1 MRNIHSLIDQQIQQ
15 IYDEVANGPAIKVQ
29 EFVEFT
35 PAERQLKELFGIY
48 IPLNKK
54 VQPIQSKTVLDF
66 LGKLNDLEAFLERD
80 AVEIV
85 LDGPTETVK
94 TFNCLLFL
102 YILHHLVP
110 NLQSIILRSEKTT
123 TYTTVL
129 KTLVQHILP
138 YGLNKHAES
147 PIHPYGGTNKPEWLD
162 FKNGGRLHIGGE
174 DDKDGKVLGTEWD
187 IALYS
192 QCEQSKPEFWQR
204 LSGRCTG
211 RQGSLKAN
219 EEEFGILLGE
229 CNPDHSLH
237 HIKKREQRGQ
247 IEMISLKHKDNIKIF
262 KDGSYTN
269 YGARTIRGLKKRY
282 SGQVYKRLYEGK
294 WVAAEGIVYKFDQE
308 NHMKDIRWGDIPSDY
323 EIITGRDYG
332 TTVNSPFVHLAF
344 AYSPNHDRILELP
357 NSQIYQS
364 GKEVAEIGLWIQEIE
379 EQIKQQLGKEVAVRV
394 ADHDSQAQ
402 LILQNL
408 GLPAILAN
416 KELLIGIEQVKNRL
430 KNGEIH
436 FTPHS
441 LWNDPDPE
449 LVDKPQ
455 QLFDEWPLYKYKD
468 EAAQLKNIAKADV
481 PVKGND
487 HGLDVVRYICMY
499 LAPQEINLG
508 GPIRSKSKSKQAKSM
523 LPSYLR

>member
-1 MRNIHSLIDQQIQQ
+1 MRDLQTFLDSQIEQ
-15 IYDEVANGPAIKVQ
+15 IYKDVESIPSIKVQ
-29 EFVEFT
+29 KPISFT
-35 PAERQLKELFGIY
+35 PAERQLYELFGIY

-66 LGKLNDLEAFLERD
+66 LDKLNNLEAFLERD
-80 AVEIV
+80 SVEIV

-94 TFNCLLFL
+94 TFNCLMFL

-110 NLQSIILRSEKTT
+110 NLQSVILRSEKTT

-138 YGLNKHAES
+138 YGLNKHPDN

-192 QCEQSKPEFWQR
+192 QCEQSKPDFWQR

-211 RQGSLKAN
+211 RQGSLKVDG
-219 EEEFGILLGE
+219 EEIGILLGE
-229 CNPDHSLH
+229 CNPDHKEH
-237 HIKKREQRGQ
+237 HLKKRERRDQL
-247 IEMISLKHKDNIKIF
+247 EMISLKHKDNIKIF

-282 SGQVYKRLYEGK
+282 SGIVYQRLYEGK
-294 WVAAEGIVYKFDQE
+294 WVAAEGLVYNFQE
-308 NHMKDIRWGDIPSDY
+308 HHMREIRWGDIPSDY
-323 EIITGRDYG
+323 LIITGRDYG

-344 AYSPNHDRILELP
+344 AYSPDHDDILELP

-364 GKEVAEIGLWIQEIE
+364 GKEVSEIGTWIQQIE
-379 EQIKQQLGKEVAVRV
+379 EQIEQELGRGVDVRV

-402 LILQNL
+402 LILQNQ
-408 GLPAILAN
+408 GLPAILAD
-416 KELLIGIEQVKNRL
+416 KELLIGIEQVRNRL
-430 KNGEIH
+430 SNGTIH
-436 FTPHS
+436 FNPNS
-441 LWNDPDPE
+441 RWNEPDLE
-449 LVDKPQ
+449 LLDKPQ
-455 QLFDEWPLYKYKD
+455 QLFDEWPLYRHKD

-499 LAPQEINLG
+499 LAPEPMDLG
-508 GPIRSKSKSKQAKSM
+508 GPIKSKSKSRQAKSI